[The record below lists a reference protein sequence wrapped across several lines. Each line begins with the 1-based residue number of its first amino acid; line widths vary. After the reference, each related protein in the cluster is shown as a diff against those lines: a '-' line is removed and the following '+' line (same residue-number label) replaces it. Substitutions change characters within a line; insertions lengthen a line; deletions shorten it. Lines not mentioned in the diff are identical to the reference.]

1 MTRARDVDRLVD
13 AFRDYVQALMDHRE
27 GRIAG
32 GETVVQAQSNL
43 RDALKH
49 VFGMKV
55 EESAQ

>member
-1 MTRARDVDRLVD
+1 MTARDALLEG
-13 AFRDYVQALMDHRE
+13 AIRDYVLALLDHRD